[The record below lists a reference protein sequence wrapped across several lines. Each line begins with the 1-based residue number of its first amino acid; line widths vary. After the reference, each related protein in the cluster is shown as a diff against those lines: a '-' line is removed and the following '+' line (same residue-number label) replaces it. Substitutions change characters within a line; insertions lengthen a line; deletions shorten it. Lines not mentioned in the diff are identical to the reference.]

1 MRFQFNDGG
10 RARPVTKG
18 RPATAHVELLPSLR
32 NCHTKCLRSA
42 RRAHLKPMHH
52 QTSTEAW
59 IGQDWHI
66 QSTIRRVLES
76 LAWQWTPTM
85 TIGSGCQVH
94 LREGELPSG
103 RLMVQVSKHVVAVID
118 GVIHDMDDW
127 PRDGMP
133 YVYGDWR
140 KHRS

>member
-1 MRFQFNDGG
+1 
-10 RARPVTKG
+10 
-18 RPATAHVELLPSLR
+18 
-32 NCHTKCLRSA
+32 
-42 RRAHLKPMHH
+42 
-52 QTSTEAW
+52 
-59 IGQDWHI
+59 
-66 QSTIRRVLES
+66 
-76 LAWQWTPTM
+76 M